1 MGMAVNKIE
10 QIMETVL
17 DNVIRGTELTIPFSR
32 RSRPRARV
40 ASRDGDAARQ
50 QPCGFV
56 SFPGKTEAEGKL
68 FTQVLSIL
76 QLSHQALL
84 SGTIVTKRNIFYQYR
99 DLFRDQRVVDSLVD
113 DIAYTLNLGRD
124 SLNIVAASVGLLCGQ
139 LSFITHHNAYF
150 SASSQENGIA
160 IPPKR
165 EIRELDLSSCQWI
178 LVIEKEATF
187 RTLAASGYCNASVA
201 GPGALVT
208 SKGYPTL
215 VTRSFLHHIHETAP
229 WLPIYGL
236 VDYDP
241 HGLRIFRTYK
251 YGSQSL
257 SHEANTTVPGMKW
270 LGIQSCDL
278 FCPRNS
284 VDTRHTWSALNDVL
298 PLTDTDRR
306 TAVCLLKD
314 MVYGTTADSDAA
326 SLKQYRE
333 VQVMLML
340 NIKAEIQAA
349 DDYGD
354 LATWLDEKL
363 YQDQEGGLDVI

>member
-1 MGMAVNKIE
+1 MPSLADCPRPPTPSSSPHSFPNAFTHSSACPPRGNGRSTNIVPQSSTSRATPSPSRDTQSAALASSSRMGMAVNKIE

-17 DNVIRGTELTIPFSR
+17 DNIIRGTELTIPFSR
-32 RSRPRARV
+32 RTRPRARV

-68 FTQVLSIL
+68 FNKAT
-76 QLSHQALL
+76 
-84 SGTIVTKRNIFYQYR
+84 T
-99 DLFRDQRVVDSLVD
+99 D
-113 DIAYTLNLGRD
+113 
-124 SLNIVAASVGLLCGQ
+124 
-139 LSFITHHNAYF
+139 
-150 SASSQENGIA
+150 
-160 IPPKR
+160 
-165 EIRELDLSSCQWI
+165 
-178 LVIEKEATF
+178 EAK
-187 RTLAASGYCNASVA
+187 
-201 GPGALVT
+201 

-229 WLPIYGL
+229 RLPIYGL

-284 VDTRHTWSALNDVL
+284 VGARHTWSALNDVL

-314 MVYGTTADSDAA
+314 MIYGAKADSDAA
-326 SLKQYRE
+326 SLEQYRE

-363 YQDQEGGLDVI
+363 YQDQEGGLDII